1 MANSPPRNVE
11 IKGQDHM
18 LAYITPEEG
27 GILQALGGSGRP
39 GPMGIPS
46 FEDTNDDGTST
57 SDDGMGD
64 TSSGNPGNDP
74 TGNTQ
79 GYGKDPD
86 SVTDNNAISDQNKGS
101 VRDTYNNKAALDTAM
116 GKTSKNPFGYKSPFW
131 GIADLFGTTVDYSNI
146 FGADDLARIA
156 QIDYNRTTNPM
167 NVEYTAIGNKRA
179 GYDKNQAPNSLR
191 GGMQLGLGSLFSSK
205 GMSTRYGPMVSQRS
219 KDPNADL
226 AMSVFGVIAGLSLPG
241 IVSKVM
247 GRDTVTPQAFSIDS
261 INPDH
266 SSFSGRTGLSGTVGG
281 IADTVSMALS
291 GNTTA
296 DLAASYD
303 AVSGIAVDAI
313 GALSKGLEM
322 GANKAEDQNSTVNA
336 VQSNSVGTVDS
347 NNVSKADGKTQSP
360 TEAESFGL
368 ASLDQ
373 EKAKDAFENVDDI
386 FDMKM
391 ENSMFSSK
399 GYHTVNTGG
408 DLSKKDAE
416 DTKNNLAIDNSIY
429 GD

>member
-1 MANSPPRNVE
+1 VANSPPRNVE

-27 GILQALGGSGRP
+27 GILQLLGGSGKP

-46 FEDTNDDGTST
+46 YWTGGDEDGPGVSEAAAAAAAGT
-57 SDDGMGD
+57 
-64 TSSGNPGNDP
+64 DP
-74 TGNTQ
+74 TGNTE
-79 GYGKDPD
+79 GFGKDPD
-86 SVTDNNAISDQNKGS
+86 SVTDNNAISAQNKGS
-101 VRDTYNNKAALDTAM
+101 VRDTYNNKAALDTAR
-116 GKTSKNPFGYKSPFW
+116 GKTPKNPFGYKSPFW

-146 FGADDLARIA
+146 FGAGDLARIA

-226 AMSVFGVIAGLSLPG
+226 AMGLFGVLAGMSLPG
-241 IVSKVM
+241 LAVKGI
-247 GRDTVTPQAFSIDS
+247 GRDTYAPSQLA
-261 INPDH
+261 NPSLDPN
-266 SSFSGRTGLSGTVGG
+266 SPSFSGRTGLSGTVGG

-347 NNVSKADGKTQSP
+347 NNVSTVDGKTQSS

-391 ENSMFSSK
+391 ENSVGTK
-399 GYHTVNTGG
+399 E
-408 DLSKKDAE
+408 DKDQFTE
-416 DTKNNLAIDNSIY
+416 LHGRY
-429 GD
+429 